1 MANIT
6 RFKEYSFTESMVDDF
21 IKSFDINEKVYA
33 DYDPDVEEILKRFND
48 KFGNKRPTNQE
59 FADFYHELRA
69 DGIDGILIF
78 DTLDEII
85 KDEDVDGE
93 EILQKSTP
101 YKRIEKKVLSDLK
114 LDAKLVFTFGAGIGA
129 LYPVVQNMMQNLS
142 LSGVEMTQETTVLL
156 TIACITIVFL
166 EEKKYKTPE
175 EEEKLTKDSKSMLE
189 ELRMRGIGDG
199 IVKKVMKSIES
210 IKNVFATISKHVG
223 AMVGGV
229 IDMFGYTAILIPI
242 MNAILWIIG
251 KYDMSVDAVIQNFFS
266 LGAGIASRIAKHGI
280 VEHINKLKG
289 IISNKTKEEIIDEL
303 ETPVIQ
309 RFSDIRDKESEQEG
323 DLIKEQ

>member
-1 MANIT
+1 MAKIT
-6 RFKEYSFTESMVDDF
+6 RFKDYSFTESMVDDF
-21 IKSFDINEKVYA
+21 ISSFGVNEKVYD
-33 DYDPDVEEILKRFND
+33 DYNPEVKEILKRFND
-48 KFGNKRPTNQE
+48 RFGDKRPTNQE
-59 FADFYHELRA
+59 FADFYHELRSEGV
-69 DGIDGILIF
+69 DGLLIF
-78 DTLDEII
+78 DTLEDLIDDVD
-85 KDEDVDGE
+85 KDEQE
-93 EILQKSTP
+93 LNKSTP
-101 YKRIEKKVLSDLK
+101 FKRIEKKVLSDLK

-210 IKNVFATISKHVG
+210 IKNVFAVVAKHLG

-242 MNAILWIIG
+242 MNAILWVIG

-266 LGAGIASRIAKHGI
+266 LGAGIASRIAKHGL
-280 VEHINKLKG
+280 VELINKLKG

>member
-1 MANIT
+1 MNRVT
-6 RFKEYSFTESMVDDF
+6 RFNDYSFTESMIDDF
-21 IKSFDINEKVYA
+21 IKSFGINESSDDDSEVI
-33 DYDPDVEEILKRFND
+33 DEIFRRYKE
-48 KFGNKRPTNQE
+48 KFGDEKPTHQE
-59 FADFYHELRA
+59 FADFYHELRG

-78 DTLDEII
+78 DTLD
-85 KDEDVDGE
+85 DVIQNNDDGFDNLE
-93 EILQKSTP
+93 ASTP

-114 LDAKLVFTFGAGIGA
+114 LDTKLVFTFGAGIGA
-129 LYPVVQNMMQNLS
+129 LYPVIQNMMQNLS

-156 TIACITIVFL
+156 TIACITIVYL
-166 EEKKYKTPE
+166 EEKKFKTPE

-210 IKNVFATISKHVG
+210 IKNVFAVVAKHLG

-251 KYDMSVDAVIQNFFS
+251 KYEMSVDAVIQNFFS
-266 LGAGIASRIAKHGI
+266 LGVGIASRIAKHGL
-280 VEHINKLKG
+280 VELINKLRG
-289 IISNKTKEEIIDEL
+289 VISNKTKEEIIDEL

-309 RFSDIRDKESEQEG
+309 RFSDIRDKDEEQEG

>member
-1 MANIT
+1 MAKIT
-6 RFKEYSFTESMVDDF
+6 KFQEYSFTESMVDDF
-21 IKSFDINEKVYA
+21 INSFDVNENYEPEVDK
-33 DYDPDVEEILKRFND
+33 ILARF
-48 KFGNKRPTNQE
+48 KQRFGDKRPTNQE
-59 FADFYHELRA
+59 FADFYHELRSEGV
-69 DGIDGILIF
+69 DGLLIF
-78 DTLDEII
+78 DTLDDLIVDPD
-85 KDEDVDGE
+85 KDEED
-93 EILQKSTP
+93 LNKSTP

-114 LDAKLVFTFGAGIGA
+114 LDTKLVFTFGSGIGA
-129 LYPVVQNMMQNLS
+129 LYPVVQEMMKNLS
-142 LSGVEMTQETTVLL
+142 ISGVTMTHETTVLL
-156 TIACITIVFL
+156 TIACITIVYL

-210 IKNVFATISKHVG
+210 IKNVFSVVAKHLG
-223 AMVGGV
+223 AMIGGV

-242 MNAILWIIG
+242 MNAVLWVIG

-266 LGAGIASRIAKHGI
+266 LGMGIASRIAKHGL
-280 VEHINKLKG
+280 VELITKLKG
-289 IISNKTKEEIIDEL
+289 VISNKTKEEIIDEL

-309 RFSDIRDKESEQEG
+309 RFSDIRDKDSEQEG

>member
-1 MANIT
+1 MERIT
-6 RFKEYSFTESMVDDF
+6 RFRKYSFTESMVDDF
-21 IKSFDINEKVYA
+21 INSFGLNESNDDESEVIQ
-33 DYDPDVEEILKRFND
+33 EILNRFKD
-48 KFGNKRPTNQE
+48 KFGDKRPTNQE
-59 FADFYHELRA
+59 FADFYHELRS

-85 KDEDVDGE
+85 KDEEEDGE

-101 YKRIEKKVLSDLK
+101 YKRIEKKVLSDLN
-114 LDAKLVFTFGAGIGA
+114 LDLKFIFTFGAGIGS

-142 LSGVEMTQETTVLL
+142 LSSVEMTQETTVLL

-175 EEEKLTKDSKSMLE
+175 EEEKLIKDSKSMLE

-210 IKNVFATISKHVG
+210 IKNVFAVVVKHLG
-223 AMVGGV
+223 AVVGGV
-229 IDMFGYTAILIPI
+229 IDMFAYTAILIPI

-266 LGAGIASRIAKHGI
+266 LGAGIASRIAKHGL
-280 VEHINKLKG
+280 VELINKLKG
-289 IISNKTKEEIIDEL
+289 IIPNKTKEEIIDEL